1 MHYWQ
6 SHDGAFLATN
16 IHHYSS
22 FCSTVKMRWESH
34 YFKQQILLKEINT
47 NKNKAG
53 EERHKL
59 FNLFLHSG
67 HSFSLRTLKPVG
79 GAAKVAQHVMTLIM
93 QEDVLHLSIYKA

>member
-1 MHYWQ
+1 M
-6 SHDGAFLATN
+6 FLATN

-22 FCSTVKMRWESH
+22 ICSTVQMRLKSR
-34 YFKQQILLKEINT
+34 YVKQQILLKEVNV

-53 EERHKL
+53 EKRNKL

-67 HSFSLRTLKPVG
+67 HSFGLRTLKPVG